1 MWVGSAAL
9 AKSKS
14 KNLVARILV
23 SLLLV
28 PLTLAAM
35 AAPLWVTAIY
45 ALLWILAASV
55 EFLRLYL
62 KPFRAYH
69 LVFLIGPVL
78 IWSCALPWTPFSL
91 ATWLFTAL
99 VIQGLLW
106 VFVFSSK
113 PRLLLP
119 LLILPLYL
127 GFIPAHFVLLKA
139 QAVQQNL
146 SYAWLICPLGV
157 IWINDS
163 AAYLLGTFLGRTPLC
178 PDLSPRKTVEGFFA
192 GIVLSAGFGVGFA
205 ALFLR
210 DQPLWWSAVLA
221 LAVALAAVLGDLV
234 ESAIKRERGV
244 KHSSRILGGH
254 GGVLDG
260 IDGLIFGLAAYYY
273 ITLILGKL

>member
-1 MWVGSAAL
+1 MWVGSGAL
-9 AKSKS
+9 AKFKS
-14 KNLVARILV
+14 KNLIARVLV
-23 SLLLV
+23 SLLVV

-55 EFLRLYL
+55 EFLRLYI

-69 LVFLIGPVL
+69 LLFLIAPVL
-78 IWSCALPWTPFSL
+78 IWAYTLPWISFPF
-91 ATWLFTAL
+91 AIHIFAAL

-106 VFVFSSK
+106 LIFFSAK
-113 PRLLLP
+113 PRLLFP

-146 SYAWLICPLGV
+146 GYAWLIFPLGV

-163 AAYLLGTFLGRTPLC
+163 AAYLLGSFLGRIRLC
-178 PDLSPRKTVEGFFA
+178 PNLSPKKTVEGFFA

-210 DQPLWWSAVLA
+210 DQPLWWAAVLA

-260 IDGLIFGLAAYYY
+260 IDGLIFGMAAYYY
-273 ITLILGKL
+273 FALILEKL

>member
-1 MWVGSAAL
+1 M

-14 KNLVARILV
+14 KNLIARILV
-23 SLLLV
+23 SLLVV
-28 PLTLAAM
+28 PVTLAAL

-45 ALLWILAASV
+45 ALLWIIAASI
-55 EFLRLYL
+55 EFLRLYI
-62 KPFRAYH
+62 KPFRVYY

-78 IWSCALPWTPFSL
+78 IWSCTLPWVPFSL
-91 ATWLFTAL
+91 ATCLFAAL
-99 VIQGLLW
+99 AIQGLLW

-113 PRLLLP
+113 PRLLFP
-119 LLILPLYL
+119 CLILPLYL

-146 SYAWLICPLGV
+146 SYAWLIFPLGV

-178 PDLSPRKTVEGFFA
+178 SNLSPKKTVEGFFA
-192 GIVLSAGFGVGFA
+192 GIVLSTGFGVGFA

-221 LAVALAAVLGDLV
+221 LAIALPAVLGDLV

-244 KHSSRILGGH
+244 KHSSRILSGH

-260 IDGLIFGLAAYYY
+260 IDGLIFGIAAYYY